1 MAFRFDENKYRWVPC
16 TDEHEIN
23 APIEELPYVLS
34 LRYSGESG
42 IAKRSDSA
50 KGYVLCPYHR
60 RLEAVAQR
68 FSNGIRS
75 VCGCKI
81 CGISNHDTFDLS
93 QGQPKPLYIPFRWR
107 LFQRTPDG
115 PLNVA
120 ADVAEVRYD
129 PEGVLLRWHNF
140 ALSAWAA
147 RRRWEFTRIRV
158 DGRLQPWTECTDIAI
173 PFEVTDRAV
182 EALAKGVECSCG
194 IRPSVLSCMH
204 GASMLTAYIER
215 PFDLHIV
222 YLKGF
227 LTHAVEDFDETFPYE
242 ETNPYRIL
250 CQCLDIHP
258 PKSVRREYTYHPYAV
273 IWYMLLRQ
281 MGMREVS
288 LMQPFFEL
296 GFYIGEQ
303 EISEFYFDPKTRRVE
318 SGNSGNRPLW
328 LAMEEHAVWLCRQ
341 KGEKALAGFLWEY
354 YVCGEMTQCHKDIL
368 LNFRRYGAQLTSE
381 VKSLLLREGLTQY
394 VCDAIAWEVE
404 AITSED
410 EPQRILY
417 EPKILRYECC
427 VNGYAFRL
435 IHHTDEL
442 APIGIALHNCLAS
455 YRRRV
460 MEKSS
465 IIVAVCIGERYVA
478 CIELDRRCHIVQALG
493 KYNRRLTGR
502 LLAVC
507 RAWAYYMGLHA
518 DADDFDEVN
527 EADEASKHF
536 DEVVIT
542 SIPYRRAMEEV
553 APEELETLPEGE
565 IEAGY
570 YRLLGDYL
578 ARSAH
583 CIVDAPPWM
592 RFGGEFDYLMYV
604 FPRGERI
611 YRAAMDGSVEAAY
624 VLGLLYQRGRPM
636 RCDVQR
642 ALYWLS
648 WAAEH
653 GDGEAALAAARLRRA
668 ITSGGREHDM
678 AILREIQN
686 LRRRFP
692 MKSGVA

>member
-1 MAFRFDENKYRWVPC
+1 MAFRFDEDEYEWVLC
-16 TDEHEIN
+16 TDAHEIN

-34 LRYSGESG
+34 FYYGGTDELIGSEN
-42 IAKRSDSA
+42 
-50 KGYVLCPYHR
+50 GYVLCPYHW
-60 RLEAVAQR
+60 RLEEVEQR
-68 FSNGIRS
+68 LSHGVRS
-75 VCGCKI
+75 VCGCEI
-81 CGISNHDTFDLS
+81 CGFSNHGTFDMS
-93 QGQPKPLYIPFRWR
+93 QGRPRPLYIPFRWR
-107 LFQRTPDG
+107 LFQSTPDG

-120 ADVAEVRYD
+120 ADVAEVRY
-129 PEGVLLRWHNF
+129 ETKGVSLRWHNF

-158 DGRLQPWTECTDIAI
+158 NGRLQPWTECMDVAI

-194 IRPSVLSCMH
+194 IRPSVLSRMQ

-227 LTHAVEDFDETFPYE
+227 LAHAVEDFDETFPYE
-242 ETNPYRIL
+242 ETSPYRIL

-258 PKSVRREYTYHPYAV
+258 PKSVRRAYTYTPYS
-273 IWYMLLRQ
+273 ITWYMLLRQ
-281 MGMREVS
+281 MGMQEVA
-288 LMQPFFEL
+288 LMQPFLEL
-296 GFYIGEQ
+296 SSECDIGEQ
-303 EISEFYFDPKTRRVE
+303 RISEFYFDPKTRRVE
-318 SGNSGNRPLW
+318 SCNSGNRPLW
-328 LAMEEHAVWLCRQ
+328 LAMEKHAVWLCRQ
-341 KGEKALAGFLWEY
+341 KGEKALADFLWKH
-354 YVCGEMTQCHKDIL
+354 YVWGAMTQYKVDIL
-368 LNFRRYGAQLTSE
+368 LNFQRYGAQLTPE

-404 AITSED
+404 AITAED

-442 APIGIALHNCLAS
+442 APIGISLHNCLAS

-518 DADDFDEVN
+518 DADDFGEVN

-583 CIVDAPPWM
+583 CIVDAPPWKQ
-592 RFGGEFDYLMYV
+592 FQGEMDYLMYV

-611 YRAAMDGSVEAAY
+611 YRAALGGSVEAAR
-624 VLGLLYQRGRPM
+624 VLGLLYQCGRLM

-648 WAAEH
+648 WAADH
-653 GDGEAALAAARLRRA
+653 GDGEAALASERLQRA
-668 ITSGGREHDM
+668 ISSGSMERDL
-678 AILREIQN
+678 AILRGIQD

-692 MKSGVA
+692 MKT